1 MSDVTRK
8 KRRSACGSWKKKLCR
23 VAVLEELEVREVPAI
38 AMFGTELR
46 VTGSG
51 FDDLVAITNGPR
63 GSGQIIATRTE
74 FSIEGQTTE
83 SQTFS
88 LSSVASVRVILGN
101 GANKF
106 NNQTSLP
113 SRVTGGTG
121 SDTLTGGSGKDEFY
135 GLGGNDLLKGQ
146 DGEDLIDGGDGQDV
160 IEGGN
165 GNDILRGGTG
175 NDNIKGDAGNDSI
188 LGGTGN
194 DQLQGGDGLDQIR
207 GEDGV
212 DQLLGGNG
220 NDSLYGDAGNDVLEG
235 GANDDKIYGGL
246 GLDKL
251 VGDDGNDTLYGQGDS
266 DIIVG
271 GLGNDK
277 AYGGDGEDR
286 ISGNEGDDELRGE
299 AGWDTIEGGVGADTI
314 YGGDGTD
321 KIYGNAASSTAS
333 TADGNNIIRGGNDD
347 DYISSSAG
355 NDFIYGELGNDVIKA
370 GAGNDRIWGG
380 LGNDE
385 IDGGDGADEAYGDSG
400 DDKVQGGLGNDL
412 VEGGS
417 GNDLLAANIVTSKV
431 TDAEVV
437 GIQEDSAGNTLVGG
451 EGNDRLWGSNKNDV
465 LSGYTGDDWLNGLAG
480 DDELFGGDGKDVLLG
495 GSGTDKLDG
504 GLGVD
509 RIVAIDTAIDQIIPQ
524 PPTSITVSR
533 DELWI
538 DAFDRLANLAAVT
551 KVQNQFADAVHVVSK
566 YRAYDAFG
574 SIQASPPLS
583 WGVSNLVDPDAREQH
598 QDNNFLTKVDY
609 GSSPLFAA
617 DGPVWNDIDQ
627 GSVGTCYF
635 LSRLA
640 ALAKTHTQHI
650 RDMVTE
656 LGDGTFVVQFLNQE
670 RQRVF
675 VRVDGDLYRDG
686 SILYADRGTGSS
698 LWVAII
704 EKAWAI
710 HRYGYATYDSIN
722 GGNGVLNDD
731 RTDTAT
737 ALGIEDIKINQ
748 TLAPT
753 AQIFA
758 NLIKGFLDGGRGVVF
773 GGRSFINDNMSL
785 TSENYRSGEHILMVH
800 SVETDSSGNVNK
812 VRYYDLYGGP
822 LKEMT
827 NMNVLFFG
835 SSGLT
840 AFKPI
845 D

>member
-1 MSDVTRK
+1 M
-8 KRRSACGSWKKKLCR
+8 
-23 VAVLEELEVREVPAI
+23 AI

-46 VTGSG
+46 VTGSSLN
-51 FDDLVAITNGPR
+51 DQVSIALGPR
-63 GSGQIIATRTE
+63 GSGQIVATRTE
-74 FSIEGQTTE
+74 FGAEGQTTE
-83 SQTFS
+83 SQSFPF
-88 LSSVASVRVILGN
+88 SSVASLRVILGN
-101 GANKF
+101 GTNAF
-106 NNQTSLP
+106 LNQTSLP

-146 DGEDLIDGGDGQDV
+146 DGEDLIDGGDGLDV

-165 GNDILRGGTG
+165 GNDILRGGNG

-188 LGGTGN
+188 SGGMGN
-194 DQLQGGDGLDQIR
+194 DQLQGGDGLDQVR

-212 DQLLGGNG
+212 DEILGGNG
-220 NDSLYGDAGNDVLEG
+220 NDSLYGDAGNDIIQG
-235 GANDDKIYGGL
+235 GADDDKIYGGF
-246 GLDKL
+246 GVDKL
-251 VGDDGNDTLYGQGDS
+251 AGDEGNDTLYGQADS
-266 DIIVG
+266 DIILG
-271 GLGNDK
+271 GLGNDIV
-277 AYGGDGEDR
+277 YGGDGDDR

-299 AGWDTIEGGVGADTI
+299 AGWDMIQGGVGADKI

-321 KIYGNAASSTAS
+321 TIYGNAAASTAS
-333 TADGNNIIRGGNDD
+333 TFDNANVIRGGDGDD
-347 DYISSSAG
+347 VISASAG
-355 NDFIYGELGNDVIKA
+355 NDLIYGELGDDKIKA

-400 DDKVQGGLGNDL
+400 DDKVQGGLGSDQ
-412 VEGGS
+412 VDGGS
-417 GNDLLAANIVTSKV
+417 GNDLLAANIVTSKA

-451 EGNDRLWGSNKNDV
+451 EGNDRLWGSNKNDT
-465 LSGYTGDDWLNGLAG
+465 LIGNNGDDWLNGLAG
-480 DDELFGGDGKDVLLG
+480 DDEMFGGNGKDVLLG
-495 GSGTDKLDG
+495 GSGIDKLDG
-504 GLGVD
+504 GLDVD

-524 PPTSITVSR
+524 PPTSIAVAR

-538 DAFDRLANLAAVT
+538 DTLDRLANIVAVT
-551 KVQNQFADAVHVVSK
+551 KVQNQFADAVHVVAK
-566 YRAYDAFG
+566 YRTYDAFG
-574 SIQASPPLS
+574 STQTTPPLT
-583 WGVSNLVDPDAREQH
+583 WGVSNLVDPDARVQH
-598 QDNNFLTKVDY
+598 VDNSGLGKTDY

-617 DGPVWNDIDQ
+617 GGPVWNDIDQ

-640 ALAKTHTQHI
+640 ALAKTHPQHI

-675 VRVDGDLYRDG
+675 VRVDGDLYRDA
-686 SILYADRGTGSS
+686 SVLYADRGTGSS
-698 LWVAII
+698 LWVAIV

-753 AQIFA
+753 PQIFA
-758 NLIKGFLDGGRGVVF
+758 NMIKGFLDGGRGVVF
-773 GGRSFINDNMSL
+773 GGRAFISDNMAL
-785 TSENYRSGEHILMVH
+785 ISENYRSGEHILMVH
-800 SVETDSSGNVNK
+800 SVETDAAGNVNK

-840 AFKPI
+840 AFKPMA
-845 D
+845 